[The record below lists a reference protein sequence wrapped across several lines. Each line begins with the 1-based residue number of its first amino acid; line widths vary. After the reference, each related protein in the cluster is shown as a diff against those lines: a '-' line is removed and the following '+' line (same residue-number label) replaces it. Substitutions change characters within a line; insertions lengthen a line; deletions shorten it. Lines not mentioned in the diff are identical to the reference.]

1 MRRHLTPRLLFSL
14 LCVFLAF
21 LIPLSLYIGVVKI
34 PLSSLFS
41 SEIIIEMRAPRITM
55 AFLVGSSLAVAGAVV
70 QGVFRNP
77 LAEPYLLGISSGAIL
92 GYSLS
97 FFFREELA
105 IPLAFLFSTFPISL
119 IILASTSKE
128 KTILLGIS
136 ISFLTSSMASLLMYL
151 SGERLYKIF
160 LWIMGCFHFST
171 WKQVLFFFQVCSS
184 YFLLVSLFYRELNSL
199 QFGDEYAE
207 QTGVDP
213 TKYRKVFLLSSS
225 FLVSVSVLFSGVI
238 GFVGL
243 VVPHLVRLLTG
254 RGNYKYLIPNSILL
268 GGILTLL
275 ADDLSRLVLAP
286 REIPVGIVT
295 SITGSPI
302 LIYLLW
308 RESKWHF

>member
-119 IILASTSKE
+119 N
-128 KTILLGIS
+128 
-136 ISFLTSSMASLLMYL
+136 TSSLRQLLITFEHIVCQPAEEMEDERHNR
-151 SGERLYKIF
+151 GEHDSFTTSAIPVDANDR
-160 LWIMGCFHFST
+160 
-171 WKQVLFFFQVCSS
+171 
-184 YFLLVSLFYRELNSL
+184 RAPNSA
-199 QFGDEYAE
+199 GADMEVANPNPAAKGVPGRR
-207 QTGVDP
+207 TGVSPDGD
-213 TKYRKVFLLSSS
+213 RLE
-225 FLVSVSVLFSGVI
+225 SG
-238 GFVGL
+238 GA
-243 VVPHLVRLLTG
+243 R
-254 RGNYKYLIPNSILL
+254 
-268 GGILTLL
+268 
-275 ADDLSRLVLAP
+275 
-286 REIPVGIVT
+286 
-295 SITGSPI
+295 
-302 LIYLLW
+302 
-308 RESKWHF
+308 